1 MNIHLVRSTE
11 VDKDLFDNVFE
22 IVGKYQGLL
31 NFLEG
36 ESETHFKSDEIER
49 KRFNKGK
56 FRRQEGLIM
65 EYEAQALY
73 SSTMRDWPPQYPDYV
88 NIVSWNSIFEK
99 CNHFRTAKNIH
110 KDELVFL
117 LTDFSN
123 DKNWFSGWD
132 LSGIKNSFVHSGQW
146 EYFLPCDPRFPIAYE
161 VMVTVLQGMLFRDFN
176 DALNQVHKKPRG
188 CINDFCEDKKEV
200 TLKLRTADICTDCQ
214 QLLKEKNIDMRI
226 IDQVFST
233 LDNIRAQM
241 LFRERY
247 KTTLH
252 PSRIE
257 IRGVMKKIYFTDLG
271 DTELKLTPLE
281 RTVYLL
287 FLRHSEGLRLSEIS
301 NHREWIENTYREIG
315 NSRTVAE
322 FRNSIEQ
329 LIDPTEN
336 SLSEKISRIKSKIIS
351 LAGEDLASHYIIEG
365 ARDEKKSIRLDRGL
379 VKTEINK

>member
-11 VDKDLFDNVFE
+11 VDKDLFNNVFD

-31 NFLEG
+31 RFFEG
-36 ESETHFKSDEIER
+36 STNIPFNNDEID
-49 KRFNKGK
+49 KKDFNKDK
-56 FRRQEGLIM
+56 FRKKEGLGIH
-65 EYEAQALY
+65 YEKLASY
-73 SSTMRDWPPQYPDYV
+73 SSIIREWPPQYPEHIK
-88 NIVSWNSIFEK
+88 IVTWDSIFEK
-99 CNHFRTAKNIH
+99 CNQYRKENTIDTN
-110 KDELVFL
+110 EQVLL
-117 LTDFSN
+117 LTSYSN

-132 LSGIKNSFVHSGQW
+132 LTGIKNSFVHTAQW
-146 EYFLPCDPRFPIAYE
+146 EFFLPCDPRFPISYE
-161 VMVTVLQGMLFRDFN
+161 IMVTILQGLLFKNIGEAFN
-176 DALNQVHKKPRG
+176 HVHKKPRG

-214 QLLKEKNIDMRI
+214 KLLQEKNIDPRI

-233 LDNIRAQM
+233 LDDIRAQM

-247 KTTLH
+247 KTTLQ
-252 PSRIE
+252 PSQLE
-257 IRGVMKKIYFTDLG
+257 IKGAMKRIYFTDLG

-287 FLRHSEGLRLSEIS
+287 FLEHPEGLRLSEIC
-301 NHREWIENTYREIG
+301 NYKEWIENTYREIG

-351 LAGEDLASHYIIEG
+351 LAGEDLAPHYIIEG
-365 ARDEKKSIRLDRGL
+365 ARDEKKFIRLDREL
-379 VKTEINK
+379 LKIDNK